1 MITPRIDLETTVTR
15 DQPVTQTTGSIQVS
29 TDELDDDT
37 ITLSFGGPWGI
48 TYADLTPE
56 EAHAVATVIEDAVT
70 TAHQEGSADE

>member
-1 MITPRIDLETTVTR
+1 MTTPRIDLETTVTR
-15 DQPVTQTTGSIQVS
+15 DQPVNQTTGSIQVG

-56 EAHAVATVIEDAVT
+56 DAHDVATALEDAA